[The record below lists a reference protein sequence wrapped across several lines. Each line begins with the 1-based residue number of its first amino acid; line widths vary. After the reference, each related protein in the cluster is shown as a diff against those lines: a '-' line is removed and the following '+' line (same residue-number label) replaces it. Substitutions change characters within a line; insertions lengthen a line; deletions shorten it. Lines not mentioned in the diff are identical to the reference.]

1 MQKKSL
7 LAISLTLLLGMASC
21 YEPVMSESPVYVELR
36 FTTLA
41 PSEITLDKHT
51 TLPKNSTFAPGDS
64 VTAFMQVSYTG
75 AYITEADYHWR
86 LYVGDSVVSEVVNVI
101 APHKQDAPPMWRFK
115 APDTKGK
122 YEVGFKAKY
131 DYSAQTATGQIYGES
146 SSYSAKLSVGNS
158 VAE

>member
-7 LAISLTLLLGMASC
+7 FAISLTLLLGMASC
-21 YEPVMSESPVYVELR
+21 YEPVMSEPPVYGELR

-51 TLPKNSTFAPGDS
+51 TLPKKSTCAPGDS
-64 VTAFMQVSYTG
+64 ITAFVQVSYTG

-86 LYVGDSVVSEVVNVI
+86 LYVGDSVVSEVVKVI

-115 APDTKGK
+115 APDTEGK
-122 YEVGFKAKY
+122 YDVSFKAKY
-131 DYSAQTATGQIYGES
+131 DYSAQTAAGQIYGES
-146 SSYSAKLSVGNS
+146 TSYSAKLSVG
-158 VAE
+158 E